1 LSNPKDV
8 EQQLRRNSLD
18 AIVADFTVQPFQRR
32 APGIGISGGR
42 FGCCL
47 VQFFHK

>member
-1 LSNPKDV
+1 LGNLKDI
-8 EQQLRRNSLD
+8 EQQLRSNALD
-18 AIVADFTVQPFQRR
+18 AIVADFTVQPFQRQ
-32 APGIGISGGR
+32 APGFGVSGGQ